1 MSDIHTEVKNALAI
15 LKQGGI
21 ILYPTDTI
29 WGIGCDATNA
39 EAVEKIYKLKNRSE
53 SKSMILLVDNENR
66 LDRYIERVPEQ
77 AWSLI
82 EYAENPLTIVYEKAK
97 NLPDNLIAED
107 GSIAFR
113 VTRDEF
119 CKMLSE
125 RLRKPIV
132 STSANFSGEAY
143 PTTFDEINESILNGV
158 DYVVDWKRQEKN
170 RNKPS
175 SIIRLRNNGQ
185 FEFLRK

>member
-1 MSDIHTEVKNALAI
+1 MSDLHTEVKNALAI

-39 EAVEKIYKLKNRSE
+39 EAVEKIYKLKKRSE

-66 LDRYIERVPEQ
+66 LDRYIESVPEQ

-82 EYAENPLTIVYEKAK
+82 EYAENPLTIVYDKAK

-107 GSIAFR
+107 RSIAFR

-119 CKMLSE
+119 CKMLTE

-132 STSANFSGEAY
+132 STSANISGETY
-143 PTTFDEINESILNGV
+143 PATFDEINESILRGV